1 VRHSQVFSTSQCII
15 PPLSVP
21 ALFHA
26 GSTPGVFP
34 FRVFPSL
41 ESESPLSARS
51 PPDIPS
57 RSPSNTPWQATKCW
71 NYSVRLSSGV
81 CSSSESV
88 HTMSSV
94 NPNIAA
100 ATLLVFLPPRVSHDS
115 RWVRLHGPSS
125 HALQSLAHQPR
136 KPGSPA
142 SAPQSITQ
150 RAVWL
155 VSKETAVLPGF
166 FTLVTLHTLDELPA
180 PWLIVSPRTPEYVA
194 IS

>member
-1 VRHSQVFSTSQCII
+1 VLHSQVFSTSQCVI

-57 RSPSNTPWQATKCW
+57 RSPSNTLWQATKRW
-71 NYSVRLSSGV
+71 ILSVRLSSGV

-100 ATLLVFLPPRVSHDS
+100 ATLLVFSPSKGLP
-115 RWVRLHGPSS
+115 RLAMDPSS
-125 HALQSLAHQPR
+125 RALLSHA
-136 KPGSPA
+136 
-142 SAPQSITQ
+142 SITG
-150 RAVWL
+150 V
-155 VSKETAVLPGF
+155 
-166 FTLVTLHTLDELPA
+166 PA
-180 PWLIVSPRTPEYVA
+180 PKAWLPSIGAPEYHSTCRVA
-194 IS
+194 CLQRDCRPSWAFYPCHSSHP